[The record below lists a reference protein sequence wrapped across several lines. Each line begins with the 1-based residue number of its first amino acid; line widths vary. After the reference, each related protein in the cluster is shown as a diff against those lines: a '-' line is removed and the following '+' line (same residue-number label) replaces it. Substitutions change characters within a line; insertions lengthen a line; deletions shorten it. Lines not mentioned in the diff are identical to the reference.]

1 MLLSQYVQFLWT
13 ALQLRPALLFFIF
26 YSLTRWDKK
35 DLIQVEE
42 DSLTILYSLLVD
54 MTTNSIDWAT
64 EIEVLQRLH
73 EDFEVMS
80 ISHISNGL
88 GGL

>member
-1 MLLSQYVQFLWT
+1 M
-13 ALQLRPALLFFIF
+13 
-26 YSLTRWDKK
+26 
-35 DLIQVEE
+35 IQVEE